1 MSILKVFGPPGTGK
15 TTYLLSQVELELEAK
30 TEPMKIGYFAF
41 TRKAAYEAKER
52 AVKRFPHLNVEK
64 DFPWFRTLHS
74 LAFRC
79 LGMTGSEM
87 MKAANYNEF
96 AKKFSLVIAA
106 EDLNDEDFT
115 TKADNPVLNEIN
127 LARIRGVDMLTH
139 YNRSRMSI
147 SWHYFDYIARGYK
160 EYKLANS
167 LYDFTDLLEMMVLEP
182 DRLPRL
188 DVLIVDECQDL
199 SRLQWDMVRDLA
211 NRSSRVLLAGDD
223 DQAIYNWAGA
233 DVDSFMTF
241 PGDILVLGQS
251 YRVPSK
257 VHALANRIVKRIK
270 HRQDKD
276 WLSREEEGE
285 VAVHNHFFEVDVSK
299 GEWLVLAS
307 ANYMLND
314 IHGWLKSQGLLF
326 ERFGQ
331 RSISEGILSAV
342 LGWEA
347 LRNGRELN
355 FTMIQ
360 QIYRYLPTN
369 AVKRGFK
376 SLPNA
381 PEDGVYSMQIL
392 QEQWGLNPQVATLI
406 WHEALTKIP
415 DEKREYVIALLRR
428 GTRLMDKPQIKLSTI
443 HAAKGGEADHVLLL
457 TDLSAKSAQEYQSN
471 PDDINRL
478 LYVGLTR
485 TRKSLHLV
493 RPQYYDRAFKL

>member
-15 TTYLLSQVELELEAK
+15 TTYLLNQVESELEAK
-30 TEPMKIGYFAF
+30 TEPIKIGYFAF

-96 AKKFSLVIAA
+96 AKKFGLVIAA
-106 EDLNDEDFT
+106 EDLEDEDFT

-127 LARIRGVDMLTH
+127 LARIRGIDLLTH

-160 EYKLANS
+160 DYKLANS
-167 LYDFTDLLEMMVLEP
+167 LYDFTDLLEMIVLEP

-199 SRLQWDMVRDLA
+199 SRLQWDIVRDLTH
-211 NRSSRVLLAGDD
+211 RSDRILLAGDD
-223 DQAIYNWAGA
+223 DQAIYTWAGA
-233 DVDSFMTF
+233 DVDSFMSF
-241 PGDILVLGQS
+241 PGDILILGQS
-251 YRVPSK
+251 YRVPAK
-257 VHALANRIVKRIK
+257 VHDLANRIVKRIQ
-270 HRQDKD
+270 HRQDKT
-276 WLSREEEGE
+276 WEAREEEGQ
-285 VAVHNHFFEVDVSK
+285 VAMHNHFFEVDVTQ
-299 GEWLVLAS
+299 GEWLVMAS

-314 IHGWLKSQGLLF
+314 VHGWLKSQGLLF

-331 RSISEGILSAV
+331 RSISESILAAV
-342 LGWEA
+342 MAWES
-347 LRNGRELN
+347 LRKGNHVAFN
-355 FTMIQ
+355 MVQ
-360 QIYRYLPTN
+360 QIYRYLPMA
-369 AVKRGFK
+369 AVKRGYK

-381 PEDGVYSMQIL
+381 KEDASYSMQIL
-392 QEQWGLNPQVATLI
+392 QDEWGLNPDVAGRI

-415 DEKREYVIALLRR
+415 DEKREYIIALLRR

-443 HAAKGGEADHVLLL
+443 HAAKGGEADHVMLL

-493 RPQYYDRAFKL
+493 RPQHYDRAFRL